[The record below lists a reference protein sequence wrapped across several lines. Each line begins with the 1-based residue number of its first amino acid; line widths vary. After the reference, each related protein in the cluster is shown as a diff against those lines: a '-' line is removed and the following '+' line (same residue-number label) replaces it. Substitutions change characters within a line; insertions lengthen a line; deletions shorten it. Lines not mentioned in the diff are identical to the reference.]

1 MPNKEQITNR
11 VCLKYFKNEICPRW
25 HPQAIVS
32 DWETAIRNETQ
43 ATFPAADLIGCFFHY
58 TQAIQRNWQKRA
70 SAKEINTLFIHI
82 INKALP
88 EVACILNDFFGY
100 VYSEWLCK
108 IGPDNLSVFG
118 KLKLRTNNRSEA
130 INRDINRFLYQIKKP
145 KAMQFTKV
153 LVSSVVKAH
162 HQIISLSLS
171 KEKAYVR
178 QSDSQVISNRPAT
191 LGSNLN
197 ILWNNLKAGTITIK
211 AFFEQCSIL
220 QNKVHLRKNI
230 VKLSTN
236 ATFTWPPGKTTL
248 WIWAHISRGPINQL
262 HLDGVQYLT
271 PQMHQELIPIVRQN
285 LKIVMENAGKVL
297 FDHLV
302 QIQITREVE

>member
-1 MPNKEQITNR
+1 M
-11 VCLKYFKNEICPRW
+11 EI
-25 HPQAIVS
+25 
-32 DWETAIRNETQ
+32 
-43 ATFPAADLIGCFFHY
+43 
-58 TQAIQRNWQKRA
+58 IQ
-70 SAKEINTLFIHI
+70 
-82 INKALP
+82 
-88 EVACILNDFFGY
+88 
-100 VYSEWLCK
+100 
-108 IGPDNLSVFG
+108 
-118 KLKLRTNNRSEA
+118 
-130 INRDINRFLYQIKKP
+130 
-145 KAMQFTKV
+145 V

-171 KEKAYVR
+171 KEKAYIR
-178 QSDSQVISNRPAT
+178 QCDSQVISNRPAT

-197 ILWNNLKAGTITIK
+197 IRWNNLKAGTITIK

-271 PQMHQELIPIVRQN
+271 PQMHQELIPMAHKRKNTHTDNCSRTN
-285 LKIVMENAGKVL
+285 LKIDSILL
-297 FDHLV
+297 FK
-302 QIQITREVE
+302 T

>member
-1 MPNKEQITNR
+1 
-11 VCLKYFKNEICPRW
+11 
-25 HPQAIVS
+25 
-32 DWETAIRNETQ
+32 
-43 ATFPAADLIGCFFHY
+43 
-58 TQAIQRNWQKRA
+58 
-70 SAKEINTLFIHI
+70 
-82 INKALP
+82 
-88 EVACILNDFFGY
+88 
-100 VYSEWLCK
+100 
-108 IGPDNLSVFG
+108 
-118 KLKLRTNNRSEA
+118 
-130 INRDINRFLYQIKKP
+130 
-145 KAMQFTKV
+145 MQFTKV
-153 LVSSVVKAH
+153 LVSSVVKAD

-197 ILWNNLKAGTITIK
+197 ILWNNLKTGTITIK
-211 AFFEQCSIL
+211 AFFEQCSIR

-302 QIQITREVE
+302 QIQITRKVEKE